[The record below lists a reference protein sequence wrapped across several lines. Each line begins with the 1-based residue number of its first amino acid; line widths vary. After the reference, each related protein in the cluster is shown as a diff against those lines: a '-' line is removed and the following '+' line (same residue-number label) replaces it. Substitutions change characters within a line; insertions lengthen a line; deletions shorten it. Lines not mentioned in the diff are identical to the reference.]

1 MQRRDVR
8 RLTERVSM
16 ADKVHLHPKFKKQ
29 LAAMKGQ
36 ANAPSIA
43 ADRAE
48 KIIEAMI
55 KGWTSQASGLFN
67 ARSDTRVKNSWK
79 YDLGA
84 GYRLICIRT
93 KQSIYVMHVGNHESC
108 DAWLK
113 NYSKKQPQNTEI
125 KMTTFT
131 IRDTPK
137 PADFETVRSP
147 GRKQGFD
154 DQYLTP
160 IPQEYLRKV
169 FCGLVAG

>member
-1 MQRRDVR
+1 
-8 RLTERVSM
+8 M
-16 ADKVHLHPKFKKQ
+16 ADQVHIHPKLKKQ
-29 LAAMKGQ
+29 LTAMKGQ

-43 ADRAE
+43 AGRAG

-55 KGWTSQASGLFN
+55 KGRTSQAAGLFR

-93 KQSIYVMHVGNHESC
+93 KQSIYVMHVGDHESC
-108 DAWLK
+108 DAWL
-113 NYSKKQPQNTEI
+113 NNNSKKQPQNTKI

-131 IRDTPK
+131 IRDN
-137 PADFETVRSP
+137 PAAFDFQTARSP
-147 GRKQGFD
+147 DRKPDFD

-160 IPQEYLRKV
+160 IPQEYLKKV

>member
-1 MQRRDVR
+1 
-8 RLTERVSM
+8 
-16 ADKVHLHPKFKKQ
+16 
-29 LAAMKGQ
+29 MKGQ

-43 ADRAE
+43 AGRAG

-55 KGWTSQASGLFN
+55 KGRTSQASGLFR

-93 KQSIYVMHVGNHESC
+93 KQSIYVMHVGDHESC

-113 NYSKKQPQNTEI
+113 NNSKKQPQNTEI

-131 IRDTPK
+131 IRDHPK
-137 PADFETVRSP
+137 PFDFQTVRSP
-147 GRKQGFD
+147 DRKPDFD